1 MQNISLAIKL
11 ISTALRTWQA
21 DGAERLA
28 AALAFYTALSL
39 APLVII
45 IITILGF
52 FIGDEAARGH
62 LSSDLKLLMSS
73 EAARFVESLIEDANR
88 PQLAGLTGVF
98 SFAVLVWGSS
108 NVFAQLQFALNRI
121 WHARVVH
128 EPGILALVRRRFLS
142 FGMVLG
148 IVFVLLVSLLISTLI
163 GTVIDS
169 GTASLPGPDPLW
181 AVANF
186 IISLC
191 AISVLFAALFKIVP
205 QVRIEWRDVWAGA
218 ALTALLFNLGKFV
231 LGVYIGSRETTYGAG
246 SSLLAVLLW
255 TYYSAQI
262 VFFGAEFTQSY
273 ARYRRNGTLAPHVER
288 SVEPAQ

>member
-1 MQNISLAIKL
+1 MQNLSLVKHL
-11 ISTALRTWQA
+11 LTAAFRTWQA

-62 LSSDLKLLMSS
+62 LASDLKLLMSS

-88 PQLAGLTGVF
+88 PHLAGLTGLF
-98 SFAVLVWGSS
+98 SLAVLIWGSS

-121 WHARVVH
+121 WHASVVN

-148 IVFVLLVSLLISTLI
+148 IVFVLLVSLLISTI
-163 GTVIDS
+163 IATVLDS
-169 GTASLPGPDPLW
+169 GAATLPGPDPLW
-181 AVANF
+181 AVTNF
-186 IISLC
+186 VVSFGAISL
-191 AISVLFAALFKIVP
+191 LFAGLFKIVP
-205 QVRIEWRDVWAGA
+205 QVHIEWRDAWPGA
-218 ALTALLFNLGKFV
+218 VLTAFLFNLGKFV
-231 LGVYIGSRETTYGAG
+231 LGIYLGSRETTYGAG

-262 VFFGAEFTQSY
+262 VFFGAEFTRSY
-273 ARYRRNGTLAPHVER
+273 ARYRGHGSLTP
-288 SVEPAQ
+288 EPTPTAE